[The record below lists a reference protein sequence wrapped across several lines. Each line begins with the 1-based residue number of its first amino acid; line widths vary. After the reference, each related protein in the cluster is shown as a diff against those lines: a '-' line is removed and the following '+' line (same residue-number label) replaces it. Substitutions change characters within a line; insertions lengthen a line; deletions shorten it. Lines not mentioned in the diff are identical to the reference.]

1 MAEEEVLAVLRNA
14 GEGDPKW
21 WIFDTGASNHMTG
34 IREIFTDLDTSIVG
48 TVQFGDGSVLQIEG
62 CNTILF
68 VCKSG
73 EHRTLAKTYYIPC
86 LTANI
91 VSYGQLDED
100 GLQIHIK
107 RGVMRIHDEKM
118 RLLAKIYHSFG
129 PVCLATCG
137 GGGMPRAC
145 TWGPLRFG
153 HINFDSLQ
161 KTG

>member
-137 GGGMPRAC
+137 GGMPRAC